1 MNQTNL
7 RPRLKPLLTA
17 ILLPVVA
24 VVQGCALFVSH
35 YDAGA
40 YQQFTALKAYH
51 TKFLDDF
58 KAGDS
63 KSYSEVKA
71 SEACDTGDLK
81 FREAREYA
89 AGKKD
94 DTRVKAVQY
103 LANVF
108 ARNCRLL
115 LGDKRLFGVTY
126 VTEQSSEIAK
136 NYDLAIAGEV
146 ARVGVPSN

>member
-1 MNQTNL
+1 MNL
-7 RPRLKPLLTA
+7 RLKLKTLSIA
-17 ILLPVVA
+17 VLLPVVA
-24 VVQGCALFVSH
+24 LVQGCALFVSH

-51 TKFLDDF
+51 AKFLEDF
-58 KAGDS
+58 KAGNS
-63 KSYSEVKA
+63 RSYSEAKA
-71 SEACDTGDLK
+71 SDACSTGDLK

-108 ARNCRLL
+108 ARDCRLL
-115 LGDKRLFGVTY
+115 LSDKKLFGEVY

-136 NYDLAIAGEV
+136 NYDLAIAGEID
-146 ARVGVPSN
+146 RVGGKPN